1 MGGIEMGAKRSRSH
15 PFVLSLS
22 KDSSQPRDVLRPSS
36 RSGPQHERI
45 GFGGVKLALALAT
58 AIALPLAVAP
68 AHAQAYASSDAG
80 LHGGQLDV
88 PLNKSQVLT
97 VDRAFSKAVVGNP
110 EIADIL
116 PVTNRSVYVLG
127 KKMGTTSLT
136 IYDANNRV
144 ISVVDVAVGP
154 DVVSLRRQFSELMP
168 NEKIGARISNE
179 AVVLTGILSSGP
191 AVDQAM
197 QLAQT
202 FAGDKVVNMM
212 SVGASQQVMLE
223 VRFSEVNRQAA
234 KQIGV
239 SAFLGSDNGSFG
251 SAIGNGAGLTPD
263 PVTGTG
269 VLRLDAIL
277 NSFGI
282 FRKAFDIGS
291 LNINAVLDALERK
304 GLVKTLAEPTLVA
317 LSGETASFLAGG
329 EFPIPVSQ
337 GHSGGAGGGGGNI
350 TVEFKPFGISLAFT
364 PTILADGVINL
375 AVEPEVSSIDPTASI
390 TVNGLS
396 IPGLQTRRANTVLEL
411 RDGESFAIAGLIRK
425 DFTTTVRQV
434 PLLGS
439 IPIIGSLFRSTG
451 FQKGETELVMVVTPR
466 IVRPIKPGA
475 AIALPTDRVGNP
487 NEGDLFLLGRTDT
500 AVGTNPVNPN
510 APPPEGVKIG
520 TEGATNY
527 EY

>member
-1 MGGIEMGAKRSRSH
+1 MAGINRPVVKAMALIGAAM
-15 PFVLSLS
+15 V
-22 KDSSQPRDVLRPSS
+22 
-36 RSGPQHERI
+36 
-45 GFGGVKLALALAT
+45 
-58 AIALPLAVAP
+58 AVMSAP
-68 AHAQAYASSDAG
+68 AGHAQAYASSDAG

-97 VDRAFSKAVVGNP
+97 VDRAFTKAVVGNP

-144 ISVVDVAVGP
+144 ISVVDIAVGP
-154 DVVSLRRQFSELMP
+154 DVVSLRRQLSELMP
-168 NEKIGARISNE
+168 GEQIGARISND

-202 FAGDKVVNMM
+202 YAADKVVNMM

-251 SAIGNGAGLTPD
+251 SVLGSGAQLVPDPDTGAG
-263 PVTGTG
+263 
-269 VLRLDAIL
+269 VLKLDAIL

-282 FRKAFDIGS
+282 FRKAFDVGS

-329 EFPIPVSQ
+329 EFPIPVVQ
-337 GHSGGAGGGGGNI
+337 GGGSGGNGGGGNI

-390 TVNGLS
+390 TINGLN

-451 FQKGETELVMVVTPR
+451 FQRGETELVMVVTPR
-466 IVRPIKPGA
+466 IVRPIKAGVPV
-475 AIALPTDRVGNP
+475 ALPTDRVGNP
-487 NEGDLFLLGRTDT
+487 NELDLFLNGRTDK
-500 AVGTNPVNPN
+500 AVGINPLDPN
-510 APPPEGVKIG
+510 APPPEGVKTG
-520 TEGATNY
+520 TEGNTDY
-527 EY
+527 DY